1 MDAPEPSGGRLE
13 GVLADRQDVS
23 SMSSPARRRDT
34 HQPCP
39 WSAHRSDL
47 VDQAADALLDRVAD
61 RTNGVDTLPGRIGQL
76 PVEAAL
82 PGKDGTGVAAAHR
95 DHDVGRLLGVEVE
108 STDQVNAAT
117 IRLKD
122 AGLATFEEND
132 TSCCYALR
140 DKVWVH
146 GPGGEPWEVYVVKA
160 DAGTLGKSADPDATG

>member
-1 MDAPEPSGGRLE
+1 MAS
-13 GVLADRQDVS
+13 
-23 SMSSPARRRDT
+23 
-34 HQPCP
+34 
-39 WSAHRSDL
+39 
-47 VDQAADALLDRVAD
+47 AD

-76 PVEAAL
+76 PVEVAL

-117 IRLKD
+117 TRPKD

-132 TSCCYALR
+132 TSCCYTLQ

-146 GPGGEPWEVYVVKA
+146 GPGREPWEVHVVKA
-160 DAGTLGKSADPDATG
+160 DAGTLAKSADPDATG